1 MCFHCRTVCNFGQEW
16 EVSRLVTKTQYRA
29 GLRGEINATVGL
41 KIGLRS
47 VNITLKG
54 IHLVWPWWWC
64 LTLSVGLHII
74 CTRGETDSQRK
85 RERNGER
92 KRQRERASLKGKHT
106 YHCQHRLQSYLHAS
120 VCLPVFIPLSFC
132 LYLYLSLCLFVYICL
147 SLPVSAC
154 LCRPMSLNSSKQRQ
168 YYPKQSDNCLV

>member
-106 YHCQHRLQSYLHAS
+106 YHCQHRLQSYYMRLFVCLSLSLSRFVCISIYLYVFLFTS
-120 VCLPVFIPLSFC
+120 VCL
-132 LYLYLSLCLFVYICL
+132 CL
-147 SLPVSAC
+147 SLPVSVGLC
-154 LCRPMSLNSSKQRQ
+154 L
-168 YYPKQSDNCLV
+168 